1 MPAQVTEHG
10 LLSGDCPVA
19 ADVGSNGDSYYF
31 LKQQAN
37 PSHNLMAQAAAD
49 PSDARYGRP
58 AVTGLDTQLLLYAT
72 VKKRR
77 FLTNMTAS
85 CVPGE
90 GSAAEDIHIT
100 LQLAGGDGQ
109 NAGTVDALPV
119 VICSDRQ
126 RDVVADGIVGY
137 FPRLLQHLERRLPLV
152 LVIEVALGLLGGLVN
167 RELDDSVHADRLVV
181 HLAGCDDLLEAHD
194 DERRDDH
201 LGWRGHVSGGSARS
215 SQVGK
220 FAGSSH
226 MRCEVKA

>member
-1 MPAQVTEHG
+1 MSQALYSSPQLVVRPRTRAHIAWAQRGRVVAQAHLTTAPHGRARTDKSETEHLTNIHRVKLDSHTYMPAQVTEHG

-19 ADVGSNGDSYYF
+19 ADVGSNGDSCDF

-58 AVTGLDTQLLLYAT
+58 AVTVLDTQHLLYAT

-126 RDVVADGIVGY
+126 RDVVADGIVG
-137 FPRLLQHLERRLPLV
+137 
-152 LVIEVALGLLGGLVN
+152 
-167 RELDDSVHADRLVV
+167 
-181 HLAGCDDLLEAHD
+181 
-194 DERRDDH
+194 
-201 LGWRGHVSGGSARS
+201 
-215 SQVGK
+215 
-220 FAGSSH
+220 
-226 MRCEVKA
+226 